1 MAISQNFYPYEIL
14 FRLAKTGEVSGAHR
28 RDLEVIEDTETGV
41 VYSEKEGDPQPI
53 SGADMD
59 AVLGVVNTSLVA
71 TVAQRDQTIA
81 QLQDSVSQLQDSVSQ
96 LELDL
101 SDKSQQLDDA
111 QQTIAQLQQR
121 IIELEQDLMNANQAL
136 DELQQLPEDAS
147 GEPDPE
153 VEL

>member
-81 QLQDSVSQLQDSVSQ
+81 QLQGSVSQ
-96 LELDL
+96 LESDL
-101 SDKSQQLDDA
+101 SDKAQQLDDA
-111 QQTIAQLQQR
+111 QQTIDQLQQR
-121 IIELEQDLMNANQAL
+121 ILELEQDLMNANQAL
-136 DELQQLPEDAS
+136 DELQQLPEDALD
-147 GEPDPE
+147 EPDPE
-153 VEL
+153 AEL

>member
-71 TVAQRDQTIA
+71 TVAQRDQTIT
-81 QLQDSVSQLQDSVSQ
+81 QLQSSVSQ

-101 SDKSQQLDDA
+101 NDKSQQLDDA
-111 QQTIAQLQQR
+111 QQTIDQLQQR
-121 IIELEQDLMNANQAL
+121 IIELEQDLLNANQAL
-136 DELQQLPEDAS
+136 DELQQSPEDALDES
-147 GEPDPE
+147 DPE
-153 VEL
+153 AEL